1 MGNTRTSSTVG
12 ANTRIIGIQNQNQK
26 MTSALAPALSPRRG
40 RIVRRLFENL
50 YDWIG
55 RTLIR
60 KTKIGAKLF
69 PLLGERIK
77 GEGGRKHSFHGDVE
91 EADKFADFIFL
102 PHL

>member
-1 MGNTRTSSTVG
+1 MDER
-12 ANTRIIGIQNQNQK
+12 

-40 RIVRRLFENL
+40 RIVRRSLENL

-60 KTKIGAKLF
+60 NTKNNRKPF

-77 GEGGRKHSFHGDVE
+77 GEGGRKHLFH
-91 EADKFADFIFL
+91 
-102 PHL
+102 

>member
-1 MGNTRTSSTVG
+1 MNAR
-12 ANTRIIGIQNQNQK
+12 

-40 RIVRRLFENL
+40 RIVRRFFENL

-60 KTKIGAKLF
+60 KTRNKRKLF

-77 GEGGRKHSFHGDVE
+77 GEGGCHPCNRLCRDELGVTLSKIPKRIYAPIASSE
-91 EADKFADFIFL
+91 LQK
-102 PHL
+102 